1 MKDCMV
7 GIAYCGVTVE
17 LSGWALNN
25 VYAFRELL
33 TEVSLVKIT
42 KDND

>member
-1 MKDCMV
+1 MKDCIV

>member
-1 MKDCMV
+1 MV

-17 LSGWALNN
+17 LSGWALNKL
-25 VYAFRELL
+25 YAFGELL

-42 KDND
+42 EDND